1 MLVANFGK
9 HKKICHN
16 LYSNMLNP
24 EHEHVFF
31 FVSGFLKIIL
41 KEISNYNY
49 INFIAFRVT
58 ESHSKLTSYPGLW
71 VKSSCM

>member
-1 MLVANFGK
+1 
-9 HKKICHN
+9 
-16 LYSNMLNP
+16 MLNP

-58 ESHSKLTSYPGLW
+58 ESHSKLTSYPGL
-71 VKSSCM
+71 

>member
-1 MLVANFGK
+1 
-9 HKKICHN
+9 
-16 LYSNMLNP
+16 MLNP
-24 EHEHVFF
+24 EHEHVFL